1 MQLPLLLIWE
11 GDGRLA
17 GILRP
22 FAEVHRWQLREE
34 QHEDDVLKWL
44 ARGRPGVLVLR
55 LGRDL
60 EREVALLA
68 RATWALPDADVVV
81 VAEGDNGRLA
91 GLAWDMNASFVLTP
105 PSARD
110 DLPEIVVGLMQLK
123 RGPGDDTASASG

>member
-1 MQLPLLLIWE
+1 MNLPLLLIWE

-17 GILRP
+17 SILRP
-22 FAEVHRWQLREE
+22 FAEAHCWQLREE
-34 QHEDDVLKWL
+34 QQEDGVMKWL

-81 VAEGDNGRLA
+81 VAEGDNDRLA
-91 GLAWDMNASFVLTP
+91 GLAWDMGASFVLTP
-105 PSARD
+105 PRARD
-110 DLPEIVVGLMQLK
+110 DLPEIVVGLMQVK
-123 RGPGDDTASASG
+123 RGPTDEAATAGR